1 LSALVVAFHIIRF
14 PYIPNYIYFNNSV
27 SNQDL
32 ISMPKTTLERIA
44 EFYHITQEQAAVIV
58 EYHNLLHNELSEFFA
73 SAGIVKRYNPRQGL
87 AGNIADVTFGVA
99 EAIPFS
105 PLVTRPIAALV
116 KGIDQYF
123 QEKDLKLGRKFLKKL
138 GSTNL
143 NLFIQE
149 LCSEMIEARFDKI
162 KDQTSLNIKKMVA
175 QDFDKIMKAVDKL
188 DLKTAIPHHTAS
200 LEILPSSALS
210 PDAHVRDAKQN
221 VTDIVKQI
229 LAEISENQ
237 HLETPSK
244 RLKKSKTVELS
255 KARQSLSANAQR
267 TLTPNAKSTPKNK
280 SRLGTFASAFQL
292 AAIQEVSGEDDQEVV
307 DQLKAKGLRSPT
319 KIHITAY
326 SMQNRQSDEE
336 TARNIRGKISRL
348 DHELEELGDDKK
360 AEPDFDKKKKMIDD
374 IAEIEAFALLENYS
388 DLYKEAKKLRQ
399 LLKSSLDLDDTRKEL
414 FRRSFTE
421 EYSPSST
428 IIHRHQP
435 ILSHE
440 QPAIIDDTMFISNV
454 DEDEAVRVLFQSPI
468 AARVDLSLKAAETFA
483 LPSTPKEKK
492 DAREK
497 LPPKEDFLGFGDS
510 QELDETF
517 GFGDLQELDE
527 TFGFGDS
534 QELDET
540 FGFPSTPA
548 IKEKED
554 TAREQLQLQ
563 EDFGFG
569 DSQELAAKN
578 WWRQE
583 IKQLHYDEIREKSQT
598 KESSIKLLNGLL
610 GSFKQLLSNLDMGK
624 HSTYGADFRQ
634 NYSIVMNASYLDEG
648 NIGIARKSLRQ
659 VNKDLKAKG
668 KELAR
673 FSESVNTECASETEL
688 TDRMI
693 YLLLNGKTKGEE
705 AEFNNLKER
714 FFTLQ
719 HDSELHSSS
728 TKNRHTLNFVEANSS
743 VGITKMLQH

>member
-1 LSALVVAFHIIRF
+1 
-14 PYIPNYIYFNNSV
+14 
-27 SNQDL
+27 
-32 ISMPKTTLERIA
+32 
-44 EFYHITQEQAAVIV
+44 
-58 EYHNLLHNELSEFFA
+58 
-73 SAGIVKRYNPRQGL
+73 
-87 AGNIADVTFGVA
+87 
-99 EAIPFS
+99 
-105 PLVTRPIAALV
+105 
-116 KGIDQYF
+116 
-123 QEKDLKLGRKFLKKL
+123 
-138 GSTNL
+138 
-143 NLFIQE
+143 
-149 LCSEMIEARFDKI
+149 
-162 KDQTSLNIKKMVA
+162 
-175 QDFDKIMKAVDKL
+175 MKALEKL
-188 DLKTAIPHHTAS
+188 DLNTAIPHHTAS

-267 TLTPNAKSTPKNK
+267 TLTPNAKSTPKTK
-280 SRLGTFASAFQL
+280 SSLGTFASAFQL
-292 AAIQEVSGEDDQEVV
+292 AAIQEVSGEDDREVV

-326 SMQNRQSDEE
+326 SMENPQSEE
-336 TARNIRGKISRL
+336 KTARNIRVTISRL
-348 DHELEELGDDKK
+348 DHELEELVDDKK
-360 AEPDFDKKKKMIDD
+360 AEPDFDKKKKMIED
-374 IAEIEAFALLENYS
+374 IAEIEAFALLANYS

-414 FRRSFTE
+414 FRRSFTK
-421 EYSPSST
+421 EYYPSSK

-435 ILSHE
+435 ILNPE
-440 QPAIIDDTMFISNV
+440 QPAIIDDTR
-454 DEDEAVRVLFQSPI
+454 DEAVRVLFQSPI
-468 AARVDLSLKAAETFA
+468 AARVNLSLKAAETFA

-492 DAREK
+492 DARE
-497 LPPKEDFLGFGDS
+497 
-510 QELDETF
+510 
-517 GFGDLQELDE
+517 
-527 TFGFGDS
+527 
-534 QELDET
+534 
-540 FGFPSTPA
+540 
-548 IKEKED
+548 
-554 TAREQLQLQ
+554 QLQLQ
-563 EDFGFG
+563 KDFGFG
-569 DSQELAAKN
+569 DSQELAAEN

-598 KESSIKLLNGLL
+598 KESSIKLLKGLL

-624 HSTYGADFRQ
+624 HSTYGADFRK
-634 NYSIVMNASYLDEG
+634 NYSIVMNGSYLDEG

-705 AEFNNLKER
+705 TEFNNLKER
-714 FFTLQ
+714 FFALQ
-719 HDSELHSSS
+719 HDSEPHSSI
-728 TKNRHTLNFVEANSS
+728 TRHRHTLNFVEANSS
-743 VGITKMLQH
+743 VGITRTLKH